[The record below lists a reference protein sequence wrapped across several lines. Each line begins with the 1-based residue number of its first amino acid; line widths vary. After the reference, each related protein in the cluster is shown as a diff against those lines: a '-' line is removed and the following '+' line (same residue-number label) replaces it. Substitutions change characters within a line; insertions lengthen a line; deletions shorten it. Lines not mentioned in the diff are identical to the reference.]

1 MTLPQFLAWEERQ
14 PLRYEFDGFQP
25 VAMTGGTAAHDSI
38 QMNLCAALVNRL
50 RGKPCR
56 PHGNDLKIEVAGC
69 IRYPDAFVVC
79 TPVAPTQTVVTGP
92 VVVFEVLSDSTAN
105 PGLVEKNAEY
115 RATASIRRYV
125 ILEQTHAAAIA
136 FARKGE
142 DWISEIVA
150 GDDATLR
157 LPEIGIEIPLAEIY
171 ADVALIGTPSEDA
184 DTAEAARADPAVAR
198 PSSGTNL
205 A

>member
-1 MTLPQFLAWEERQ
+1 MTLQQFLVWEERQ
-14 PLRYEFDGFQP
+14 ELRYEFDGFQP
-25 VAMTGGTAAHDSI
+25 VAMTGGTAAHSAI
-38 QMNLCAALVNRL
+38 QRNIIYALTGRL

-56 PHGNDLKIEVAGC
+56 PHGSALKIEVAGR

-79 TPVAPTQTVVTGP
+79 TPLAPRQTVVTDP

-105 PGLVEKNAEY
+105 TDPVEKNAEY
-115 RATASIRRYV
+115 RATASIQRYV
-125 ILEQTHAAAIA
+125 ILEQTHAAGIV

-150 GDDATLR
+150 GDNATLR

-171 ADVALIGTPSEDA
+171 IDVELAGTPSED
-184 DTAEAARADPAVAR
+184 DGERSPHESR
-198 PSSGTNL
+198 P
-205 A
+205 